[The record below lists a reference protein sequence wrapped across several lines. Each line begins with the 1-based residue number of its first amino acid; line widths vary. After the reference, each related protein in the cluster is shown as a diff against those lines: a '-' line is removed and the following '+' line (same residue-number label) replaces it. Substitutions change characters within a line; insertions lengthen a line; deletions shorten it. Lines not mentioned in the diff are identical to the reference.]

1 MTVNPTIGA
10 EGVRLSFEFF
20 PAKTPEME
28 VQLWETLEDLSG
40 WDPDFVS
47 VTYGAGGSTRTP
59 TLATLKGILQRS
71 HIPSASHLT
80 CVGSTREETH
90 AIVEEFH
97 AAGIHHFLALRG
109 DPRGGIGTA
118 YEPHPGGYANA
129 AELTAGL
136 KALGDFEI
144 SVSAYPEKHPESAD
158 VAADIDML
166 KRKVDA
172 GATRALTQF
181 FFEND
186 QYERYLDKVV
196 AAGITIPI
204 VPGILPIHNLAQV
217 RKFAGM
223 CGASVPDYVIAR
235 LGTIDDLPEERF
247 KAASQ
252 LAAEQVKD
260 LIHRGV
266 SEFHFYT
273 MNRSALVS
281 RVLELSGFQR
291 VAAEARNNTQSG
303 AAA

>member
-20 PAKTPEME
+20 PPKTEEME
-28 VQLWETLEDLSG
+28 GQLWTTVDELSA

-47 VTYGAGGSTRTP
+47 VTYGAGGSTRGP
-59 TLATLKGILQRS
+59 TLSTVKGIAQRS
-71 HIPSASHLT
+71 HLRAASHLT
-80 CVGSTREETH
+80 CVGATKAETH
-90 AIVEEFH
+90 VIVEEFRS
-97 AAGIHHFLALRG
+97 AGIRHFVALRG
-109 DPRGGIGTA
+109 DPQGGIGTA
-118 YEPHPGGYANA
+118 YQPHPGGYANA

-136 KALGDFEI
+136 RTLGDFEI
-144 SVSAYPEKHPESAD
+144 SVSAYPEKHPESPD

-186 QYERYLDKVV
+186 QYERYVDKVR
-196 AAGITIPI
+196 AAGIDIPI
-204 VPGILPIHNLAQV
+204 VPGILPVHNLAQV

-235 LGTIDDLPEERF
+235 LGTVDDLPEERF
-247 KAASQ
+247 KAASA
-252 LAAEQVKD
+252 LAAEQVRD

-281 RVLELSGFQR
+281 RVLELSGFER
-291 VAAEARNNTQSG
+291 VDNASRNTASG

>member
-10 EGVRLSFEFF
+10 DGVRLSFEFF
-20 PAKTPEME
+20 PPKNPEME
-28 VQLWETLEDLSG
+28 GQLWETLEDLSA

-47 VTYGAGGSTRTP
+47 VTYGAGGSTREP
-59 TLATLKGILQRS
+59 TLATLKGIAQRS

-90 AIVEEFH
+90 AIVDEFR
-97 AAGIHHFLALRG
+97 AAGIRHFVALRG
-109 DPRGGIGTA
+109 DPQGGIGTA
-118 YEPHPGGYANA
+118 YQPHPGGYANA

-186 QYERYLDKVV
+186 QYERYLEKVV

-273 MNRSALVS
+273 MNRSGLVS

-291 VAAEARNNTQSG
+291 VAAGARNAQRG

>member
-10 EGVRLSFEFF
+10 DGVRLSFEFF
-20 PAKTPEME
+20 PPKNPEME
-28 VQLWETLEDLSG
+28 GQLWETLEDLSA

-47 VTYGAGGSTRTP
+47 VTYGAGGSTREP
-59 TLATLKGILQRS
+59 TLATLKGIAQRS

-90 AIVEEFH
+90 AIVDEFR
-97 AAGIHHFLALRG
+97 AAGIRHFVALRG
-109 DPRGGIGTA
+109 DPQGGIGTA
-118 YEPHPGGYANA
+118 YQPHPGGYANA

-186 QYERYLDKVV
+186 QYERYLEKVV

-273 MNRSALVS
+273 MNRSGLVS

-291 VAAEARNNTQSG
+291 VAAEARNAQSG

>member
-10 EGVRLSFEFF
+10 DGVRLSFEFF
-20 PAKTPEME
+20 PPKNPEME
-28 VQLWETLEDLSG
+28 GQLWETLEDLSA

-47 VTYGAGGSTRTP
+47 VTYGAGGSTREP
-59 TLATLKGILQRS
+59 TLATLKGIAQRS

-90 AIVEEFH
+90 AIVDEFR
-97 AAGIHHFLALRG
+97 AAGIRHFVALRG
-109 DPRGGIGTA
+109 DPQGGIGTA
-118 YEPHPGGYANA
+118 YQPHPGGYANA

-186 QYERYLDKVV
+186 QYERYLEKVV

-273 MNRSALVS
+273 MNRSGLVS
-281 RVLELSGFQR
+281 RVLEISGFQR
-291 VAAEARNNTQSG
+291 VAAEARNAQSG